1 MSDVPEPMTPPD
13 CDLRGFEFMPYFG
26 DRLASS
32 TFYEL
37 AFSNP
42 RAFMAAHRLWW
53 QAWKQCPAASL
64 PNDDVALARLAD
76 FGENVRNFKKN
87 REISLHGF
95 VLCSDGRLYHPMLAI
110 LAIEA
115 WERRKYE
122 RQKKQKY
129 RQKQRDDQNPDQSV
143 PVLSPHPSPSRPP
156 GQGPGQH
163 QGQDRDVPPSV
174 PVPVLGERKGEDR
187 KEEERVPTSSAQSAT
202 KQEQIS
208 PPEPQPENA
217 RDTLWRDGL
226 ATLRTLTGQDAN
238 RARSLL
244 GRLLKPL
251 GDDCAALLAILDQAR
266 DLRPIDPVPWLIAA
280 ADARKTTP
288 EQKHQDSVRKMF
300 ELLEQEEPGQN
311 KPKPQ
316 LRIAK

>member
-1 MSDVPEPMTPPD
+1 MHEGNPYGHLTINGKPPSITQIGANAGITAREAKKLLKELESYGVFSRTEQGIIFSRRMVKDYEFREKSVAHGRKGGNPALKHTLNPQPNHEPLTQT
-13 CDLRGFEFMPYFG
+13 L
-26 DRLASS
+26 
-32 TFYEL
+32 
-37 AFSNP
+37 NP
-42 RAFMAAHRLWW
+42 
-53 QAWKQCPAASL
+53 Q
-64 PNDDVALARLAD
+64 V
-76 FGENVRNFKKN
+76 N
-87 REISLHGF
+87 RELK
-95 VLCSDGRLYHPMLAI
+95 LQ
-110 LAIEA
+110 EA
-115 WERRKYE
+115 EA
-122 RQKKQKY
+122 
-129 RQKQRDDQNPDQSV
+129 
-143 PVLSPHPSPSRPP
+143 
-156 GQGPGQH
+156 
-163 QGQDRDVPPSV
+163 
-174 PVPVLGERKGEDR
+174 ERK
-187 KEEERVPTSSAQSAT
+187 KERVPTSSAQSAT

-226 ATLRTLTGQDAN
+226 ATLRALTGQDAN

-300 ELLEQEEPGQN
+300 ELLEQEEPEQT